1 MGFTFDYTTTKE
13 GRNWGGQ
20 AKARSGAGKQGK
32 VHDGYLAGDDEPA
45 VVLGV
50 VLGDLLEGE
59 DLGRRHGAVRY
70 CYCNCLE
77 VAGGSGGGGREGGSG
92 LRVSSRRGWVGGGG
106 SFGSND
112 DASDTQQGGRAAGP
126 TSHCP
131 SGSPTP
137 PPPPASDR
145 LRPPNLVD
153 DRVLSWAHPRKLPGL
168 LLLLLH
174 LLPPPRA
181 VAAGGWHASPE
192 TSSPPRPLTPLAC
205 RLGFRLLLNRRRRRR
220 STAAAPP
227 RAASHSIPGNSI
239 AAIPFPCLYLLCM
252 YPASFQLNRVPR
264 PLFGSTSSSPWR

>member
-1 MGFTFDYTTTKE
+1 MRQAGRAWDLRFDYTTTKE

-106 SFGSND
+106 GELWIQRRRERHT
-112 DASDTQQGGRAAGP
+112 AGREGCWAHKSLSVWVTYP
-126 TSHCP
+126 TTP
-131 SGSPTP
+131 TRIGSPAPTQPCRRPCAELGPPKETAWP
-137 PPPPASDR
+137 PPPPAPSPSSSARGCGGRVARVARDI
-145 LRPPNLVD
+145 LPSPPAD
-153 DRVLSWAHPRKLPGL
+153 PSS
-168 LLLLLH
+168 
-174 LLPPPRA
+174 LPPR
-181 VAAGGWHASPE
+181 V
-192 TSSPPRPLTPLAC
+192 SPPPQPPPPPPLHC
-205 RLGFRLLLNRRRRRR
+205 R
-220 STAAAPP
+220 
-227 RAASHSIPGNSI
+227 RASSRG
-239 AAIPFPCLYLLCM
+239 IPFH
-252 YPASFQLNRVPR
+252 SR
-264 PLFGSTSSSPWR
+264 

>member
-1 MGFTFDYTTTKE
+1 MRQAGRAWDLRFDYTTTKE

-174 LLPPPRA
+174 LLPPPRGCGGR
-181 VAAGGWHASPE
+181 VARVARDILP
-192 TSSPPRPLTPLAC
+192 SPPADPSSL
-205 RLGFRLLLNRRRRRR
+205 
-220 STAAAPP
+220 PP
-227 RAASHSIPGNSI
+227 RVSPPPQPPPPPPLHCRRASSRG
-239 AAIPFPCLYLLCM
+239 IPFH
-252 YPASFQLNRVPR
+252 SR
-264 PLFGSTSSSPWR
+264 